1 MKWTFLII
9 SLFVLPACGGFTLF
23 KNAGFIDRKVAS
35 SEPHFENQNFEAELR
50 ALHHYHLL
58 AQKKISV
65 MDHKKILVIKSKIEE
80 IETGL
85 MKKNSLNLKK
95 AVHEF
100 ALKSKLSGLSMK
112 KLGHKLGMKLP
123 TSVEKASLKEVED
136 AIREAKG
143 TREFQ
148 VIDMNVEHLSHMMTL
163 KLKTRPNQKTTK
175 INETLDCTAQH
186 PDKITVCS
194 KI

>member
-9 SLFVLPACGGFTLF
+9 SLFILPACGGFTLF
-23 KNAGFIDRKVAS
+23 KNAGFVDRKMAS
-35 SEPHFENQNFEAELR
+35 VEPSFDNQDFEAELR

-65 MDHKKILVIKSKIEE
+65 MDHKKLLVIKSKIDE
-80 IETGL
+80 IETDL
-85 MKKNSLNLKK
+85 LKKNSVNLKK
-95 AVHEF
+95 AVHEY
-100 ALKSKLSGLSMK
+100 AAKSKLTNLSMK
-112 KLGHKLGMKLP
+112 KLGQKLGLKLP
-123 TSVEKASLKEVED
+123 PSAEKATLKEIEE

-148 VIDMNVEHLSHMMTL
+148 VIDMNVEHLSHMMTV
-163 KLKTRPNQKTTK
+163 KLKTRPYQKTTR

>member
-1 MKWTFLII
+1 MKWTFLIL

-23 KNAGFIDRKVAS
+23 KNAGLNDRKVAS
-35 SEPHFENQNFEAELR
+35 IESSFENQDFQAELR
-50 ALHHYHLL
+50 TLHHYHLL

-85 MKKNSLNLKK
+85 LKKNSSNLKK

-100 ALKSKLSGLSMK
+100 ASKSKLTNLSMK

-123 TSVEKASLKEVED
+123 VSQEKASLKEIED

-148 VIDMNVEHLSHMMTL
+148 VIDMNVEHLSHMMTV
-163 KLKTRPNQKTTK
+163 KLKTRPHQKTTK
-175 INETLDCTAQH
+175 INESLDCRAQH

>member
-1 MKWTFLII
+1 MKWTFLIL
-9 SLFVLPACGGFTLF
+9 SLFILPACGGFTLF
-23 KNAGFIDRKVAS
+23 KGVGLVDRRIAS
-35 SEPHFENQNFEAELR
+35 VEPSFDNQDFKAELR

-65 MDHKKILVIKSKIEE
+65 MDHKKLLVIKSKIDE
-80 IETGL
+80 IETDL
-85 MKKNSLNLKK
+85 LKKNGLNLKK
-95 AVHEF
+95 AVHEY
-100 ALKSKLSGLSMK
+100 AAKSKLTNLSMK
-112 KLGHKLGMKLP
+112 RLGQKLGMKLP
-123 TSVEKASLKEVED
+123 SSVEKASLKEVDE

-148 VIDMNVEHLSHMMTL
+148 VIDMNVEHLSHMMTV
-163 KLKTRPNQKTTK
+163 KLKTRPYQKTTR
-175 INETLDCTAQH
+175 INETLDCSTQH

>member
-1 MKWTFLII
+1 MKWTFLFL
-9 SLFVLPACGGFTLF
+9 SLFILPACGGFTIF
-23 KNAGFIDRKVAS
+23 KNAGLADRKIAS
-35 SEPHFENQNFEAELR
+35 VEPSFENQDFAAELR
-50 ALHHYHLL
+50 TLHHYHLL

-65 MDHKKILVIKSKIEE
+65 MDHKKLLVIKSKIDE
-80 IETGL
+80 IESGL
-85 MKKNSLNLKK
+85 LKKNSLNLKK

-100 ALKSKLSGLSMK
+100 AAKSKLTNLSMK
-112 KLGHKLGMKLP
+112 KLGQKLGMKLP
-123 TSVEKASLKEVED
+123 ASVEKASLKEVED

-148 VIDMNVEHLSHMMTL
+148 VIDMNVEHLSHMMTV
-163 KLKTRPNQKTTK
+163 KLKTRPHQKTTR